1 MIADKTVQMRN
12 VVVQCVDYG
21 LLKRLRKIMSKYE
34 YSRQYTDMLIQLYIN
49 HILKEFEDHYGISAY
64 EWIAQFR
71 QEIGDNCE
79 VYEV

>member
-1 MIADKTVQMRN
+1 MIADKMGLMKS
-12 VVVQCVDYG
+12 VVVRRVDYG

-34 YSRQYTDMLIQLYIN
+34 YSRQYTDMLIQLDIN
-49 HILKEFEDHYGISAY
+49 RILKEFEDHYGISAY